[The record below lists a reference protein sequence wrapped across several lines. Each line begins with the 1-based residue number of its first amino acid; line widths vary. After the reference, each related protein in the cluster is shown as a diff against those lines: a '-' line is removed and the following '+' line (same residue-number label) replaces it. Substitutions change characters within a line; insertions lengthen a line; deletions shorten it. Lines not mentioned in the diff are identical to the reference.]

1 MSIIIKGNLTY
12 NQTTMKKLFLI
23 AAIGMFSIN
32 GFAQEEEAAADTLKP
47 WTIGGVFSLNVS
59 QAAFHNWTS
68 GGENSVAGNLL
79 FAGFASLKKDK
90 IFWNNFLITGIG
102 YSRLKGETTKNNDN
116 LEINSLFGRHAF
128 AKNWYYS
135 AILNFKTQY
144 VNGYLDSNPD
154 STVISGFMSPGYLN
168 IGLGLNYN
176 LNDVF
181 TINIAPLDAKM
192 IFVTNQ
198 ELADHGDYG
207 VDPAVFNE
215 DSVLITPGKNMKF
228 KFGLYVRAVYN
239 YEIAK
244 NVNLFTSLDLFS
256 NYLEKPENIDVNW
269 TVLLGFKI
277 NDWLTASINTV
288 LIYDADVTFTR
299 LNAETQESETFGPA
313 IQFKEVFNIGLA
325 FNFGDKLDK

>member
-1 MSIIIKGNLTY
+1 
-12 NQTTMKKLFLI
+12 MKKLFII
-23 AAIGMFSIN
+23 AALGVLSLN
-32 GFAQEEEAAADTLKP
+32 VFAQEEEADTLKP
-47 WTIGGVFSLNVS
+47 WTTGGILSLNIS

-68 GGENSVAGNLL
+68 GGENSVAGNFL
-79 FAGFASLKKDK
+79 FAGIANLKKDK
-90 IFWNNFLITGIG
+90 IFWDNMLLTGIG

-128 AKNWYYS
+128 GKNWYYS
-135 AILNFKTQY
+135 AIMNFKTQY

-168 IGLGLNYN
+168 LGLGLNYN

-181 TINIAPLDAKM
+181 TVNIAPLDAKM

-215 DSVLITPGKNMKF
+215 DSVMITPGKNMKF

-299 LNAETQESETFGPA
+299 INEENGAPETFGPA

-325 FNFGDKLDK
+325 FNFGDKIEK